1 MDEITRIIQV
11 AISNEKNA
19 EEYYREAASI
29 VKLESAK
36 KVLLELAEEEK
47 GHETF
52 LKNLLEK
59 GIKNILSYK
68 HENSLKDLKIVD
80 YLSVK
85 ELNEYSNYQDVLTV
99 AMQREKIAYDFYN
112 SMASLVEDEK
122 LKSVFENLAAV
133 EMGHKIKLEKLYEE
147 EFYQEF

>member
-52 LKNLLEK
+52 LKNLLDK
-59 GIKNILSYK
+59 GIENILSYK
-68 HENSLKDLKIVD
+68 HENSLKDIKIVD

-85 ELNEYSNYQDVLTV
+85 ELNEYSNYQDVLTA